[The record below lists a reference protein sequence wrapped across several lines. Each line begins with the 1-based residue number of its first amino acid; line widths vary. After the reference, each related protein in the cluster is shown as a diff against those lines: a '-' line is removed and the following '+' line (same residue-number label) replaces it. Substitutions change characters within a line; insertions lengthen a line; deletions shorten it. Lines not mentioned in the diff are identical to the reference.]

1 LAADEAKL
9 RRQLDELHRQMLDR
23 DNLFRFHERELQA
36 RDRRIEELRDEL
48 TKTGEWA
55 ATLERRAGEL
65 EATARRHEAIIQ
77 EMEATI
83 GWRAEMRLRS
93 LLRRRDGR

>member
-23 DNLFRFHERELQA
+23 DNLFRFHEREIQA
-36 RDRRIEELRDEL
+36 RDRQIHELREEL
-48 TKTGEWA
+48 TKIGEWA
-55 ATLERRAGEL
+55 AALERRAGEL
-65 EATARRHEAIIQ
+65 ETIARRREATIQ

-93 LLRRRDGR
+93 VLGRGGRP